1 MVMLW
6 AGPGP
11 CSKGR
16 PAPGQ
21 LLHCRNIARFAEEL
35 LKSFCWKKKTLLM
48 QLVSQPS
55 AWPSLHNVSMH
66 STLGAAGL
74 CTGVCRLEVPSR
86 VKLVH

>member
-1 MVMLW
+1 MGW
-6 AGPGP
+6 ARSLQQGTT
-11 CSKGR
+11 CTR
-16 PAPGQ
+16 AAAALQ
-21 LLHCRNIARFAEEL
+21 EHC
-35 LKSFCWKKKTLLM
+35 SFCRRAVEKLLLEKKTLLM